1 MQRLFTPGT
10 TVQITDSGI
19 APGSGVGGSR
29 RPLNKEIMGSKVIAV
44 GVPTVIDLD
53 TVTDAVSSPM
63 MVTPRDI
70 DGVIERFSEIIAM
83 GVNSA
88 LNPTLTKEE
97 IEMLSF

>member
-1 MQRLFTPGT
+1 M
-10 TVQITDSGI
+10 
-19 APGSGVGGSR
+19 
-29 RPLNKEIMGSKVIAV
+29 IAV

-53 TVTDAVSSPM
+53 SVTDQVNYPM

-70 DGVIERFSEIIAM
+70 DGVISRYSEIIAM